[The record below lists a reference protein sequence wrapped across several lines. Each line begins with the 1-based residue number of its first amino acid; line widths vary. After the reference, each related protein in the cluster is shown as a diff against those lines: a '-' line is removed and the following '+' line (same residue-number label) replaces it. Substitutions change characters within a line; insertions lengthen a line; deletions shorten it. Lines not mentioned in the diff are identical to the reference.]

1 MRVCRMPDRC
11 RRAEQAVDVCGDA
24 RADESEGLRGG
35 TACSGR
41 GSLYGG
47 RRTGGRGEGG
57 SLVRGLG
64 VVAESADERGQQPE
78 SAWLAQPAEHLARG
92 AHARPQLPDEGIQAH
107 PHLWAHVRKTE
118 HDGRAQEPLHLG
130 ECRGRLPRHHER
142 LDAAQAL
149 DFTLS
154 RMFADCSMASRLR
167 ERLGANGKDDNVIEW
182 EIVSSFRLLAT
193 ILKTNSTTTISKT
206 YCTTDGCSPDQQAR
220 SHDLSPPRSRS
231 LLAR

>member
-1 MRVCRMPDRC
+1 
-11 RRAEQAVDVCGDA
+11 VDVCCDA

-41 GSLYGG
+41 GSRDGG

-64 VVAESADERGQQPE
+64 VVAESAHERGQQPE
-78 SAWLAQPAEHLARG
+78 SAWPAQPAEHLARG

-130 ECRGRLPRHHER
+130 ECRGRLPRHHAR

-167 ERLGANGKDDNVIEW
+167 ERLGANGKEDNVIEW
-182 EIVSSFRLLAT
+182 EIVSSRL
-193 ILKTNSTTTISKT
+193 KRSQVFCSSSHSSSQRSSPSTSYRIW
-206 YCTTDGCSPDQQAR
+206 
-220 SHDLSPPRSRS
+220 
-231 LLAR
+231 

>member
-1 MRVCRMPDRC
+1 M
-11 RRAEQAVDVCGDA
+11 
-24 RADESEGLRGG
+24 
-35 TACSGR
+35 TAQR
-41 GSLYGG
+41 GSVGPQDSTWSTFETTLKQLFFLRIRGSRDGG

-64 VVAESADERGQQPE
+64 VAEGADERGQQPE

-107 PHLWAHVRKTE
+107 PHLWARVRKTE

-154 RMFADCSMASRLR
+154 RMFADCSMASRPR
-167 ERLGANGKDDNVIEW
+167 ERPGASGKDDIVIDLEM
-182 EIVSSFRLLAT
+182 FRRYV
-193 ILKTNSTTTISKT
+193 IS
-206 YCTTDGCSPDQQAR
+206 A
-220 SHDLSPPRSRS
+220 PPRNN
-231 LLAR
+231 LKV